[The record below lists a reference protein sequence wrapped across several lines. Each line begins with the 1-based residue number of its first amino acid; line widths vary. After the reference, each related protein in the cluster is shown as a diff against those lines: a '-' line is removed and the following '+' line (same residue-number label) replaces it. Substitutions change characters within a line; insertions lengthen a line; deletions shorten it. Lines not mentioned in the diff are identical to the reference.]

1 MSARPPAAAITAVSD
16 GLPQTERRQAMRVI
30 ILGLTLA
37 VLDTSLVNLALPDI
51 ARLLQSDAA
60 HSVWVVNAYQLATL
74 IVLLPLSALGERWGY
89 RRVYL
94 VGMAVFAVASLGAM
108 LAQSMAA
115 LIAARALQ
123 GLGAAGVMAVNAAL
137 VRLIYPRAQLGQGM
151 ALNSLVVA
159 TASMAGPTVAA
170 AILSVASW
178 HWLFAMNLPLG
189 LYIWRLGRRAL
200 PANPP
205 SAHDA
210 PRFSAI
216 DLLLNG
222 AMFTL
227 IFLGGSRLGVGAAA
241 QTGGGAAGAWL
252 LLAGL
257 AVGALFLWRQRGLA
271 APLFPVD
278 LLRIPVFA
286 LSMGS
291 SVGAFCA
298 QMMGFLALPFLLL
311 QAHGRSHLQ
320 AGLLI
325 TAWPL
330 ATALVAPLAGRLI
343 GRYPDGLLGGIGMA
357 VFAAGLLSL
366 GLMPAQPAD
375 WDMAWRMALCGAG
388 FALFQSPNNHTI
400 VTSAP
405 LHRSGAASGMLG
417 TARLTGQTLGAVL
430 LAAIFALRPGHDGS
444 AESLA
449 LLLAAGWAVAAGVCS
464 SLRVRQ
470 GPV

>member
-1 MSARPPAAAITAVSD
+1 MSARPLAAAITAVSD

-189 LYIWRLGRRAL
+189 LYIWRLGRRGL

-205 SAHDA
+205 SAHEA

-388 FALFQSPNNHTI
+388 FGLFQSPNNHTI
-400 VTSAP
+400 VASAP
-405 LHRSGAASGMLG
+405 SHRSGGASGMLG
-417 TARLTGQTLGAVL
+417 TARLLGQSTGAALVALLFNLLGNN
-430 LAAIFALRPGHDGS
+430 GTHT
-444 AESLA
+444 A
-449 LLLAAGWAVAAGVCS
+449 LLLAGTLAIVAALISG
-464 SLRVRQ
+464 LRVTQPRAA
-470 GPV
+470 